1 MAKRE
6 AIDLTTADG
15 LDNEQ
20 RARLLGIIDQLRELG
35 ITSEFGCQ
43 EFGNIFDEAASCMG
57 VPGPKTIDFEKL
69 DKRFSGDILKVELSG
84 PNHRHL
90 SVVDV
95 PGLFHNA
102 TKFQTEEDRAIIR
115 KLIEDYITD
124 GRTIILAVMDAR
136 NNLANQE
143 VFSMARAADPA
154 GKRTVGII
162 TKCDA
167 LQEGDEDGVLRIA
180 QNQVEKLTHGWFAV
194 RNRSTKEINEGVTV
208 EGRHRIEKDFFAQAH
223 PWKSLQKN
231 RVGIDALKGFLG
243 HLLYDHIRSEFP
255 AVIKDIEGLSSETE
269 KDLELLGLPRQSASD
284 QRRFLMRLVCV
295 YQSQVH
301 KALHG
306 NYDEA
311 LDAQS
316 PLKLRM
322 HVRKLN
328 DQFALLMSRKGHAK
342 LFRTI
347 QGKIDS
353 DFKRQE
359 QETQNIYEWIRG
371 YYVDSRGPELPG
383 IVNPVV
389 IENMFRQQSSP
400 WEALGKIYLG
410 AIADLVC
417 AFNTQVLKSIVPD
430 DEVRENLRAFLS
442 PREQENK
449 HQALDCLQRILN
461 DERGGVLQTV
471 NHYYADTLSS
481 IRRERVLARLEGLG
495 FNDGVPFDTE
505 KVLKSVHLSNDD
517 QAVYD
522 IHDMLKAY
530 YKVAIKRFTDNI
542 VMQVTERHILGDDGP
557 VKVLSPDLIGSLT
570 ELQLAELAGESF
582 MTASRRNDLTAK
594 AERFRKALD
603 VARVAVM

>member
-1 MAKRE
+1 
-6 AIDLTTADG
+6 
-15 LDNEQ
+15 
-20 RARLLGIIDQLRELG
+20 
-35 ITSEFGCQ
+35 
-43 EFGNIFDEAASCMG
+43 
-57 VPGPKTIDFEKL
+57 
-69 DKRFSGDILKVELSG
+69 
-84 PNHRHL
+84 
-90 SVVDV
+90 
-95 PGLFHNA
+95 
-102 TKFQTEEDRAIIR
+102 
-115 KLIEDYITD
+115 
-124 GRTIILAVMDAR
+124 MDAR

-143 VFSMARAADPA
+143 VFSMARAADPV

-180 QNQVEKLTHGWFAV
+180 KNQVEKLTHGWFVV

-208 EGRHRIEKDFFAQAH
+208 DGRHQIERDFFVQAH
-223 PWKSLQKN
+223 PWKELQKD

-255 AVIKDIEGLSSETE
+255 AVIKDIESLLRETE
-269 KDLELLGLPRQSASD
+269 RDLELLGLPRQSAAD
-284 QRRFLMRLVCV
+284 QRRFLMRLIGEYQKQV
-295 YQSQVH
+295 Y
-301 KALHG
+301 KAL
-306 NYDEA
+306 NWSYDEA

-322 HVRKLN
+322 LVRKVN

-342 LFRTI
+342 IFRTI

-359 QETQNIYEWIRG
+359 QETENIYDWIRR
-371 YYVDSRGPELPG
+371 YYIDSRGPELPG
-383 IVNPVV
+383 VVNPVV

-400 WEALGKIYLG
+400 WESLGNMYINTITEKVR
-410 AIADLVC
+410 D
-417 AFNTQVLKSIVPD
+417 FNNHVLELIVPD
-430 DEVRENLRAFLS
+430 DEVRANLRALLS

-449 HQALDCLQRILN
+449 RQALDCLQQILN

-495 FNDGVPFDTE
+495 LVDGEPFDRG
-505 KVLKSVHLSNDD
+505 KVMKGVHLSNDD

-530 YKVAIKRFTDNI
+530 YKVAIKRFTDNVVI
-542 VMQVTERHILGDDGP
+542 QITERHILGAEGP
-557 VKVLSPDLIGSLT
+557 VEFLSPDLIGDLS
-570 ELQLAELAGESF
+570 EVQLAELAGENF
-582 MTASRRNDLTAK
+582 MTASRRNDLIAK
-594 AERFRKALD
+594 AERVQEALK
-603 VARVAVM
+603 VARAVAI